1 MLQWQVWGKLPKSA
15 LLFSQLNQVPY
26 SYDHSSPS
34 LLDCSTNYTYGM
46 HCLRS
51 GLCGACAC
59 TQLCLYFSAARFQL
73 CSTICSFVQYDM
85 QFCVVQSVVLCVAIA
100 FVVLRS
106 SGCTH
111 CTCIVR
117 TVVIKVQGI
126 VVFCSVIVK
135 RSLFDLILPCIAM
148 STRKLK
154 LTIQLAIATKLD

>member
-15 LLFSQLNQVPY
+15 LLFPQLNQMPY

-46 HCLRS
+46 HCLRMHVRS
-51 GLCGACAC
+51 SAC
-59 TQLCLYFSAARFQL
+59 TLVQHDFSCVARSVVL
-73 CSTICSFVQYDM
+73 SSTICSFVQYNM
-85 QFCVVQSVVLCVAIA
+85 QFCVQLQHLQFCVVAAVLTVRVQQL
-100 FVVLRS
+100 
-106 SGCTH
+106 
-111 CTCIVR
+111 R